1 MNSRVLD
8 EFTFL
13 KFLKQ
18 TAVTVSLTFGAVLMP
33 PLTLFFFTRV
43 KVIAYIY
50 FMILTNKF
58 MTLLPVVKD
67 ELCDYF

>member
-13 KFLKQ
+13 NFLKQ
-18 TAVTVSLTFGAVLMP
+18 TADTVSLTFGAVLMP
-33 PLTLFFFTRV
+33 LLTFFFTRV

-50 FMILTNKF
+50 FMILNNKF
-58 MTLLPVVKD
+58 MTLLLVVKD